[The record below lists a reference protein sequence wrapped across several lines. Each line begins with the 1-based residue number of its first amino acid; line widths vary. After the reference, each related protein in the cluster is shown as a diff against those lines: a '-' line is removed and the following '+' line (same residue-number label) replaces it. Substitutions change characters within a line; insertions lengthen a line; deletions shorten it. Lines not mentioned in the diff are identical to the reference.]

1 MPERFTAIRYPVA
14 IDAVLGRLASEP
26 SFEAHVVQLI
36 KQVLLTAPGE
46 RINRPDFG
54 CGVRRM
60 VFAPNSDA
68 TASLLQVSVRQAL
81 DRWLGSVIETENVT
95 VQAIDAQLEVQV
107 TYVIRARRVRRYLN
121 LKV

>member
-14 IDAVLGRLASEP
+14 IDAAIGRLAVEP

-68 TASLLQVSVRQAL
+68 AASLLQASVRQAL
-81 DRWLGSVIETENVT
+81 DRWLSSVIETESVT

-107 TYVIRARRVRRYLN
+107 AYVIRARRVRRYLN
-121 LKV
+121 LKI